1 MLKIPQRIHDDMIT
15 HAIQGLPQ
23 EVCGILAGWDGTVK
37 ALYRV
42 ANTDASSTHFS
53 MDLNEQFA
61 VIKDLRTRGLKML
74 AVYHSHP
81 KALAKPSEEDIRRAQ
96 TPDVSYVIISLM
108 SPDAPVLK
116 SFKISAGQVEHEE
129 VRIVLD

>member
-23 EVCGILAGWDGTVK
+23 EICGILAGWDGTVK

-61 VIKDLRTRGLKML
+61 VIKNLRIRGLNML

-81 KALAKPSEEDIRRAQ
+81 EAPARPSEEDIRLAR
-96 TPDVSYVIISLM
+96 TPDISYVIISLM

>member
-15 HAIQGLPQ
+15 HAIEGLPQ
-23 EVCGILAGWDGTVK
+23 EVCGILAGSDGAVK

-42 ANTDASSTHFS
+42 TNTDASSTHFS

-61 VIKDLRTRGLKML
+61 VIKDLRIRGLNML

-81 KALAKPSEEDIRRAQ
+81 EAPAKPSEEDIRLAR
-96 TPDVSYVIISLM
+96 TPNVSYVVISLM
-108 SPDAPVLK
+108 SPDVPVLK
-116 SFKISAGQVEHEE
+116 SFKISADQVENEE

>member
-81 KALAKPSEEDIRRAQ
+81 KAPAKPSEEDIRLAR

-129 VRIVLD
+129 VRIALD